1 MKVRALQ
8 STPSRFEAFTK
19 GRSMKRLVSLAG
31 AAALL
36 LAAGAAS
43 AQVTK
48 QNFML
53 RTTGDLVALCGV
65 SRDDPNAAAAIHFCH
80 GYYVGVDHF
89 AELTGRPFRNVLYC
103 PPEGLKLTR
112 DEVLGMLVGWHRR
125 NPQFAAEAPVEG
137 VYRWASA
144 TWPCKK

>member
-1 MKVRALQ
+1 M
-8 STPSRFEAFTK
+8 
-19 GRSMKRLVSLAG
+19 G
-31 AAALL
+31 AAGLL

-43 AQVTK
+43 ADVTK
-48 QNFML
+48 ENFTL

-65 SRDDPNAAAAIHFCH
+65 SRSDPNAAAAIHFCH
-80 GYYVGVDHF
+80 GYYVGIDHF

-112 DEVLGMLVGWHRR
+112 NEVIAMMVDYHRK
-125 NPQFAAEAPVEG
+125 NPQHAKEAAVEG
-137 VYRWASA
+137 IIRWASA